1 MHSRSDVSP
10 DTLPI
15 ELTEDGI
22 EVEYLDGRAVFY
34 RGVPTPVEGSVKT
47 APGKD
52 THVLVTD
59 KSETQ
64 GVLVYVNERN
74 TEDAIL
80 EDTGVG
86 RVVLDDGEETTV
98 FPGVAVSE
106 SAMRIE
112 IDADTEAVDGR
123 IFVFEEDELGERSFE
138 LVPPGSTDDSGA
150 EGDGGE
156 DGEDDVD
163 SQA

>member
-10 DTLPI
+10 KTLPI

-22 EVEYLDGRAVFY
+22 AVEYLDGREVFY
-34 RGVPTPVEGSVKT
+34 RGVPTPIEESVKT
-47 APGKD
+47 APGKE
-52 THVLVTD
+52 THVLVSD

-74 TEDAIL
+74 TEDEIL

-106 SAMRIE
+106 QAMRIE
-112 IDADTEAVDGR
+112 IDADLGAVDGR
-123 IFVFEEDELGERSFE
+123 VFVFEEDELGERSFE
-138 LVPPGSTDDSGA
+138 LVPEGATDD
-150 EGDGGE
+150 GDA
-156 DGEDDVD
+156 DDN
-163 SQA
+163 

>member
-10 DTLPI
+10 KTLPI

-22 EVEYLDGRAVFY
+22 AVEYLDGREVFY
-34 RGVPTPVEGSVKT
+34 RGVPTPIEESVKT
-47 APGKD
+47 APGKE
-52 THVLVTD
+52 THVLVSD

-74 TEDAIL
+74 TEDEIL

-98 FPGVAVSE
+98 FPGVAVRE

-112 IDADTEAVDGR
+112 IDADLNAVDGR
-123 IFVFEEDELGERSFE
+123 VFVFEEDELGERSFE
-138 LVPPGSTDDSGA
+138 LVPDGTTPGDGDMNTEDDS
-150 EGDGGE
+150 
-156 DGEDDVD
+156 
-163 SQA
+163 